1 VDAGQRVTWRELEQ
15 RVARVA
21 GSLGRMGVG
30 RGTRVATLAAN
41 SPMYLELLLAIWWC
55 GGVIVPL
62 NTRLAPGEIRYILEH
77 ADVGMLLMDEDMRSL
92 GRQAES
98 PRYPSFVA
106 DARFH
111 GTLLAGEPIEAAAPD
126 FEATAG
132 IFYTGGTTGLPKG
145 VELSQRNF
153 AAAAA
158 GMVRDLHLDAT
169 SVYLHAAPMFH
180 LADFGTGMGVTM
192 GAGAHSF
199 LAKFSAEAVY
209 QRLKED
215 GVTHL
220 NLVPTMLAAVVDAPC
235 RDDALLAQVRRVTY
249 GAAPISPALL
259 EKVLRAFPNAKIN
272 QFYGMTECCGASVFL
287 APERHVL
294 DGPLAGKLKSAG
306 QAIPDFELRIADEHG
321 LPVPPGTVG
330 EILMRGAPVMKG
342 YWKDPEQTAK
352 TLRGGWLH
360 SGDAG
365 YLDDDGFVFIVDRMK
380 DMVISGGEN
389 IYCTEV
395 ENALTSHPAVRQCA
409 VIGLPDDRWGERVHA
424 VVVPA
429 PGMEASF
436 DDLDAHVR
444 SRIAG
449 YKVPRSYEFA
459 DELPLSGVGKV
470 QKKLLRERC
479 LRRQGAG
486 A

>member
-1 VDAGQRVTWRELEQ
+1 
-15 RVARVA
+15 
-21 GSLGRMGVG
+21 
-30 RGTRVATLAAN
+30 
-41 SPMYLELLLAIWWC
+41 
-55 GGVIVPL
+55 
-62 NTRLAPGEIRYILEH
+62 
-77 ADVGMLLMDEDMRSL
+77 
-92 GRQAES
+92 
-98 PRYPSFVA
+98 
-106 DARFH
+106 
-111 GTLLAGEPIEAAAPD
+111 
-126 FEATAG
+126 
-132 IFYTGGTTGLPKG
+132 
-145 VELSQRNF
+145 
-153 AAAAA
+153 
-158 GMVRDLHLDAT
+158 
-169 SVYLHAAPMFH
+169 
-180 LADFGTGMGVTM
+180 
-192 GAGAHSF
+192 
-199 LAKFSAEAVY
+199 
-209 QRLKED
+209 
-215 GVTHL
+215 
-220 NLVPTMLAAVVDAPC
+220 
-235 RDDALLAQVRRVTY
+235 
-249 GAAPISPALL
+249 
-259 EKVLRAFPNAKIN
+259 
-272 QFYGMTECCGASVFL
+272 
-287 APERHVL
+287 
-294 DGPLAGKLKSAG
+294 
-306 QAIPDFELRIADEHG
+306 
-321 LPVPPGTVG
+321 
-330 EILMRGAPVMKG
+330 MRGAPVMKG

-486 A
+486 S